1 MKSFCPFRLLRAG
14 FALSLLL
21 CLASCKDGR
30 LLSPRASGRPYEV
43 LVVMDTKAWESPTGR
58 ALFNVLDTDLPGLPQ
73 PERSFHISQTSP
85 QDYNRTLKLFRNI
98 IEVNIDPTQ
107 FTVAKMKFVRNLYA
121 EDQVILRINAPSDQ
135 AFVALMQEE
144 RQEIIDFFTRTE
156 INRLC
161 AELKDEHSGLIKRLA
176 MEGLGVE
183 LLAPKEMQNY
193 KRGKDFLW
201 ATNNAAS
208 GMTSIC
214 LYSYPY
220 GGPET
225 FNKRYILH
233 KRDSVMQRNM
243 PGSEPGMF
251 IQTDTLYTD
260 VKPIMVHGAY
270 AMEARGLWYMRNDA
284 MGGPFVAHYRVD
296 TKQNRVYVAEGFVF
310 APEKMKRGLIRRV
323 EGALYTLML
332 PQELEARA
340 LREAQEAQAKQEQKN
355 PKPNENGK

>member
-1 MKSFCPFRLLRAG
+1 MKTFSPFRLLRMG
-14 FALSLLL
+14 FLLALLTGLT
-21 CLASCKDGR
+21 ACKDGR
-30 LLSPRASGRPYEV
+30 MLSPQASGRPYEV
-43 LVVMDTKAWESPTGR
+43 LVVMDAQTWESPTGR
-58 ALFNVLDTDLPGLPQ
+58 ALFDVLDTDLPGLPQ
-73 PERSFHISQTSP
+73 PERSFHISQTNP
-85 QDYNRTLKLFRNI
+85 KDYNRTLKLFRNI
-98 IEVNIDPTQ
+98 IEVNIDPRQ

-121 EDQVILRINAPSDQ
+121 EDQVILRVNAPNDK
-135 AFVALMQEE
+135 AFASLMREQ

-161 AELKDEHSGLIKRLA
+161 ATLKDEHSGLVKRLA
-176 MEGLGVE
+176 MEQVGVE
-183 LLAPKEMQNY
+183 FLAPKEMQNY

-220 GGPET
+220 EGPST
-225 FNKRYILH
+225 FNKRYVLH

-243 PGSEPGMF
+243 PGSEPDMYM
-251 IQTDTLYTD
+251 QTDTLHTD
-260 VKPIMVHGAY
+260 VKPIMVHNAY

-284 MGGPFVAHYRVD
+284 MGGPFVAHFRVD

-310 APEKMKRGLIRRV
+310 APEKMKRGLIRRL
-323 EGALYTLML
+323 EGALYTMMM

-340 LREAQEAQAKQEQKN
+340 LRKAQEAQDKQEQN
-355 PKPNENGK
+355 HPKPNE